1 MRPSLG
7 VRRIGPRQNCLPTI
21 DLTIGT
27 LQQQAN
33 ENRRAE
39 VVCSSGFSA
48 FSRETIQEDAA
59 FLTAEEAQ
67 MIEVVN
73 DEQNKPCAFSA
84 EDALKDIE
92 LLPRILRSSYG
103 AYYLYE
109 KVDWDAA
116 ADSWYVTAINGSDRR
131 SGNKAQLINLRELRL
146 QFLKGINR
154 EASRRNGQ
162 FAALLDFNGQI
173 VLKSFCCIIYKLHKE
188 VPQYG

>member
-67 MIEVVN
+67 VIEVVN
-73 DEQNKPCAFSA
+73 DEQNKPCTFSA

-109 KVDWDAA
+109 K
-116 ADSWYVTAINGSDRR
+116 
-131 SGNKAQLINLRELRL
+131 LIGMQRL
-146 QFLKGINR
+146 ILCETISKTPP
-154 EASRRNGQ
+154 RRNPLPMSW
-162 FAALLDFNGQI
+162 AAN
-173 VLKSFCCIIYKLHKE
+173 CCAPTAL
-188 VPQYG
+188 

>member
-1 MRPSLG
+1 M
-7 VRRIGPRQNCLPTI
+7 RRIGPRQNCLPTI
-21 DLTIGT
+21 DLTIGM

-73 DEQNKPCAFSA
+73 DEQNKPCTFSA

-92 LLPRILRSSYG
+92 LFPRILRSSYG

-131 SGNKAQLINLRELRL
+131 SENKAQLINLRELRL